1 MFRIS
6 ENRYFYHV
14 PKTAG
19 SSIIKHEKLTYLGD
33 IKTEIESIPRR
44 HDPISIWHE
53 RTGIDFNQNN
63 TIAIVRNPYSRMVS
77 YWLFTNAAFDCKLS
91 FKDFLTTENPSDM
104 FLRKNACY
112 HFTKTTMTQHISS
125 SAKIYKFETDLYEIG
140 RILKLSNFPHGIK
153 EKSNKYITTWQNY
166 YNSETQKIVLDK
178 FYEDFENFGYSKDA
192 YNQTP

>member
-33 IKTEIESIPRR
+33 RKTEFPRR

-63 TIAIVRNPYSRMVS
+63 TIAIVRNPYSRMIS
-77 YWLFTNAAFDCKLS
+77 YWLFTNATFNCNLS
-91 FKDFLTTENPSDM
+91 FKDFLTTENIMDE
-104 FLRKNACY
+104 FLKKNACY
-112 HFTKTTMTQHISS
+112 HSTKTKMAQHISS
-125 SAKIYKFETDLYEIG
+125 SAKIYKFETDLPEIG
-140 RILKLSNFPHGIK
+140 KILELPNFPAGIK
-153 EKSNKYITTWQNY
+153 EKSSKYTTAWKNY
-166 YNSETQKIVLDK
+166 YNSETQKIVLDR
-178 FYEDFENFGYSKDA
+178 FYEDFENFSYNKDL
-192 YNQTP
+192 